1 MSKEAMQM
9 ALHTLEG
16 WANYG
21 KWVWPESALEQAKR
35 NTTESIAALRQAL
48 EEKQEPVA
56 WRFRSGTWFN
66 REVHWRYIDTLD
78 GAEGLRGLQPLYT
91 APPKRGWVGLTDEER
106 HGIREWQRIQE
117 ELGPVWAPMMLYL
130 YEAIEAKLKERNT

>member
-9 ALHTLEG
+9 ALE
-16 WANYG
+16 
-21 KWVWPESALEQAKR
+21 ALENAGEAVYAR
-35 NTTESIAALRQAL
+35 GGIAAVGSLNIAAQALRQAL
-48 EEKQEPVA
+48 DTEQEPVA

-91 APPKRGWVGLTDEER
+91 TPPKREWVGLTLNEAEDFYEKYTDRAELINAIDKFLEEKN
-106 HGIREWQRIQE
+106 
-117 ELGPVWAPMMLYL
+117 A
-130 YEAIEAKLKERNT
+130 